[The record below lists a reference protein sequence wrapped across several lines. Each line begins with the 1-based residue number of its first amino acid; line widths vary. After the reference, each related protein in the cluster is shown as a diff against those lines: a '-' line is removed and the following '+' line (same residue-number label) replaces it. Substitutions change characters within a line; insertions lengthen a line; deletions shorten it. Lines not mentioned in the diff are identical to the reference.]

1 MSFSKI
7 KLYRNKI
14 VIYYKKG
21 DSFLRYD
28 TGVRI
33 NNKTDFSERNGG
45 VKERVGKS
53 DEINKRIRNLH
64 KKIDTIIERRI
75 DDPSIT
81 IDYNYVHSELLKG
94 KKHKGDQLL
103 SYYEGFYNHKKE
115 EFSGER
121 KSISSLKDYKSLEN
135 ALLDYQDNLKSPI
148 FVKDVDYDFS
158 LSFSTFL
165 QKKRKPKERT
175 TGGLNPN
182 TLKKRM
188 ILYYSFLKYVSEITE
203 YQFPPKTFEVEL
215 STIKPYIEI
224 LTKEEVLF
232 LKDYEL
238 TDKIEEKVRD
248 IFIFSCMTGLRWS
261 DLITLNKTQVYQSK
275 ETYYIKKENV
285 KTNKEIIVPL
295 NSTSYEILK
304 KYNYNLKYLTNQ
316 QFNRIL
322 KNIVE
327 KTGKFNKKVD
337 KINKY
342 TGKKH
347 KRWELISIHKGRH
360 TFISNLIKS
369 RTPVNEIMKYTG
381 HTKLET
387 LMEYINTHTPITTSY
402 VNELE
407 T

>member
-1 MSFSKI
+1 MSLSKI

-45 VKERVGKS
+45 VKERVNKS

-64 KKIDTIIERRI
+64 KKIETIIENRI
-75 DDPSIT
+75 DNPSLI
-81 IDYNYVHSELLKG
+81 INHKYIQSELLKST
-94 KKHKGDQLL
+94 KHKGDKLL
-103 SYYEGFYNHKKE
+103 SYYQGFFDLKKK
-115 EFSGER
+115 EFSGDT
-121 KSISSLKDYKSLEN
+121 KSLASLKDYTSLKN
-135 ALLDYQDNLKSPI
+135 ALLGFQDQLNKPI
-148 FVKDVDYDFS
+148 LVKDVDYNLS
-158 LSFSTFL
+158 LSLTSFL
-165 QKKRKPKERT
+165 RKKRKQGKRT
-175 TGGLNPN
+175 CGGLNPN

-188 ILYYSFLKYVSEITE
+188 ILYYSFLRYVSEITE

-322 KNIVE
+322 KEIVE
-327 KTGKFNKKVD
+327 KTGRFNRKVD
-337 KINKY
+337 KINKD

-369 RTPVNEIMKYTG
+369 RVSLLPTPSCKQPPGSIALLHGK
-381 HTKLET
+381 
-387 LMEYINTHTPITTSY
+387 
-402 VNELE
+402 
-407 T
+407 